1 MNPTRLPAQIPAAI
15 AARLRQIGTVVETAE
30 TGALYAPLHP
40 REPYANVHVIRD
52 QAYGDDPRHLLDVF
66 TPQRA
71 DDTPR
76 PVFIFV
82 HGGGFVAGNKR
93 SDDSPFYDNL
103 MLWAVANGLV
113 GVNITHRLAPAHP
126 WPAAQQDI
134 AAALRWVQANIA
146 AHGGDGQ
153 RIILAGHSS
162 GAAHIAQYLA
172 HPALRLS
179 NDGVRGA
186 ILISGLY
193 DTVRITPNP
202 YLYAYFGDDPA
213 QLAARSALPG
223 LLQAGVP
230 LFIASAELD
239 LPDFPQQAALL
250 GIPHYQLAGH
260 SHISEIFAVGSG
272 DNALGEAMRHFIA
285 QDAAL

>member
-66 TPQRA
+66 IPQHS

-113 GVNITHRLAPAHP
+113 GVNITYRLAPTHP

-153 RIILAGHSS
+153 RIILA
-162 GAAHIAQYLA
+162 
-172 HPALRLS
+172 
-179 NDGVRGA
+179 
-186 ILISGLY
+186 
-193 DTVRITPNP
+193 
-202 YLYAYFGDDPA
+202 
-213 QLAARSALPG
+213 
-223 LLQAGVP
+223 
-230 LFIASAELD
+230 
-239 LPDFPQQAALL
+239 
-250 GIPHYQLAGH
+250 
-260 SHISEIFAVGSG
+260 
-272 DNALGEAMRHFIA
+272 
-285 QDAAL
+285 

>member
-1 MNPTRLPAQIPAAI
+1 MNPTLIPAQIPAAI
-15 AARLRQIGTVVETAE
+15 AARLRQIGAVIETAE

-40 REPYANVHVIRD
+40 REPYADVRVVRD
-52 QAYGDDPRHLLDVF
+52 AAYGDDPRHRLDVF
-66 TPQRA
+66 TPQTA
-71 DDTPR
+71 DGAPR

-113 GVNITHRLAPAHP
+113 GVNMTYRLAPAHP
-126 WPAAQQDI
+126 WPAAQHDI

-153 RIILAGHSS
+153 RIILAGHSA
-162 GAAHIAQYLA
+162 GAAHLAQYLA
-172 HPALRLS
+172 HPALRLGD
-179 NDGVRGA
+179 DGVRGA
-186 ILISGLY
+186 ILISGIY
-193 DTVRITPNP
+193 DTVRAEPNE
-202 YLYAYFGDDPA
+202 YLHAYFGDDPA
-213 QLAARSALPG
+213 ELAARSALPG

-230 LFIASAELD
+230 LCIASAELD
-239 LPDFPQQAALL
+239 PPDFQRQAALL
-250 GIPHYQLAGH
+250 GIPHAQLAGH

-272 DNALGEAMRHFIA
+272 DHALGDVMRDFIA
-285 QDAAL
+285 KHTAG

>member
-15 AARLRQIGTVVETAE
+15 AARLRQIGTVIETAE

-103 MLWAVANGLV
+103 MLWAVATVWSASISPTASPPPIPGPLPNKTSRPPCAGCRPTSPHTV
-113 GVNITHRLAPAHP
+113 AMGNASSSP
-126 WPAAQQDI
+126 DI
-134 AAALRWVQANIA
+134 R
-146 AHGGDGQ
+146 
-153 RIILAGHSS
+153 R
-162 GAAHIAQYLA
+162 
-172 HPALRLS
+172 
-179 NDGVRGA
+179 
-186 ILISGLY
+186 
-193 DTVRITPNP
+193 
-202 YLYAYFGDDPA
+202 
-213 QLAARSALPG
+213 ARHTSRNTSPTRRY
-223 LLQAGVP
+223 V
-230 LFIASAELD
+230 
-239 LPDFPQQAALL
+239 
-250 GIPHYQLAGH
+250 
-260 SHISEIFAVGSG
+260 
-272 DNALGEAMRHFIA
+272 
-285 QDAAL
+285 

>member
-1 MNPTRLPAQIPAAI
+1 M
-15 AARLRQIGTVVETAE
+15 
-30 TGALYAPLHP
+30 
-40 REPYANVHVIRD
+40 
-52 QAYGDDPRHLLDVF
+52 
-66 TPQRA
+66 
-71 DDTPR
+71 
-76 PVFIFV
+76 
-82 HGGGFVAGNKR
+82 
-93 SDDSPFYDNL
+93 
-103 MLWAVANGLV
+103 
-113 GVNITHRLAPAHP
+113 
-126 WPAAQQDI
+126 
-134 AAALRWVQANIA
+134 QANIA

-153 RIILAGHSS
+153 RIILAGHSA

-172 HPALRLS
+172 HPALRLG

-202 YLYAYFGDDPA
+202 YLHAYFGDDPA

>member
-93 SDDSPFYDNL
+93 SDDSPF
-103 MLWAVANGLV
+103 
-113 GVNITHRLAPAHP
+113 
-126 WPAAQQDI
+126 
-134 AAALRWVQANIA
+134 
-146 AHGGDGQ
+146 
-153 RIILAGHSS
+153 
-162 GAAHIAQYLA
+162 
-172 HPALRLS
+172 
-179 NDGVRGA
+179 
-186 ILISGLY
+186 
-193 DTVRITPNP
+193 
-202 YLYAYFGDDPA
+202 
-213 QLAARSALPG
+213 
-223 LLQAGVP
+223 
-230 LFIASAELD
+230 
-239 LPDFPQQAALL
+239 
-250 GIPHYQLAGH
+250 
-260 SHISEIFAVGSG
+260 
-272 DNALGEAMRHFIA
+272 
-285 QDAAL
+285 